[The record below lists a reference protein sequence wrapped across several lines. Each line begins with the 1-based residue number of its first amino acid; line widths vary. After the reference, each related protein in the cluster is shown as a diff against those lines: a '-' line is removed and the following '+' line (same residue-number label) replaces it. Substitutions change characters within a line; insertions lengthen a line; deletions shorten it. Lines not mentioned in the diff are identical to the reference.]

1 MTEITTHSTIE
12 TEQLGEKVAKILQPG
27 DVITFSGNLGAG
39 KTTFTRGLARGVGYL
54 GDVTSPTFTI
64 INEYFGGRLDLVHV
78 DAYRLSNID
87 DLFETGFFDYQDRGC
102 VSVVEWNEN
111 VKLESN
117 IKIDITYVD
126 ESTRLIRLEGKEF

>member
-1 MTEITTHSTIE
+1 MTEITTHSAIE
-12 TEQLGEKVAKILQPG
+12 TEQLGEKVAEILQPG
-27 DVITFSGNLGAG
+27 DVVTFSGNLGAG

-64 INEYFGGRLDLVHV
+64 INEYFGGRLNLVHV
-78 DAYRLSNID
+78 DAYRLSGID

-111 VKLESN
+111 VKLESD

-126 ESTRLIRLEGKEF
+126 ESTRLIRLEGKTF